1 MMMTTPAILCPSVRA
16 KHLLLSSFFCWE
28 IDATVQYHATIII
41 IIPSSLSSFHPH
53 HDHYNY
59 HHHCHHPHYD
69 CISIINAII
78 IIINT
83 IIIIILSSS
92 SSSSQHRHHHH
103 NHHHHHHHRH
113 QSINHSSGDAVLSLD
128 EVTLQETPRS
138 KVLSLINPLNGR
150 QEGEVSLR

>member
-1 MMMTTPAILCPSVRA
+1 MIISTGRFHYDDDDPSNPVPVG
-16 KHLLLSSFFCWE
+16 KGETSLIVKLFCWE

-53 HDHYNY
+53 HDHYHY

-83 IIIIILSSS
+83 IIIIIIIILLSSS
-92 SSSSQHRHHHH
+92 SSSQPSSPSSSSVY
-103 NHHHHHHHRH
+103 
-113 QSINHSSGDAVLSLD
+113 QSF
-128 EVTLQETPRS
+128 
-138 KVLSLINPLNGR
+138 
-150 QEGEVSLR
+150 LRRRCVES